1 MGIVF
6 LAEDRRTHLPVAA
19 KVMSRSLSDPELQ
32 ARFMKENQILA
43 SLNHRNIVR
52 CYEIT
57 RSREGLPTIV
67 MEYLKGVDFGAFEG
81 RPFPELLPLMVQ
93 ASMGLAYLKERNI
106 LHRDLS
112 PNNIFVTIQDDRRL
126 VKILDFGVAKVMQ
139 EGSGGELTQTG
150 EFLGKLA
157 YASHELLTF
166 GQIDFRSDIYSLGVI
181 FFRLLTKRRPINVQN
196 SRNYLEWVMAQENR
210 VPVDFSVPEGNPPV
224 PATLQALVV
233 KMLAKKS
240 DDRPQGYE
248 EIIDALVAVQ
258 GQAEAA
264 GLMPDPEAVSTLPS
278 TEAPKSL
285 SGSAGSPGGIGGTPS
300 PSGSQL
306 RGATA
311 VTGHFDDGAYPF
323 TEAET
328 KAPSSASRVGADAMR
343 AVASAGAPQPAP
355 APRSAPATP
364 SSQVPDWL
372 EQAGY
377 DEQIQVMSESRQGIS
392 RSPHPVF
399 GTESRSRSV
408 KRDTEAIRT
417 KQRAEA
423 ARKRKVILVTLLV
436 LGILGGGAWAGWEFY
451 VKPNLPSS
459 STGTFDTAPPVP
471 PVASGLLPSGSGA
484 DATLPT
490 PVPEPKKPVSRTA
503 RLGPEER
510 RLVDSNVI
518 GFFYSGDRQGLNV
531 VVSFRK
537 PVNIAGFQTARIV
550 GATDESGQPLGA
562 LAGADAE
569 LRQTAEDPTGAMRV
583 RLFVRGEAATEA
595 SGSLRSIVLEIG
607 PATIRARYNKELLSS
622 R

>member
-81 RPFPELLPLMVQ
+81 RAFPELLPLMVQ

-112 PNNIFVTIQDDRRL
+112 PNNVFVTIQDDRRL

-210 VPVDFSVPEGNPPV
+210 TPIDFSAPEGNPPI
-224 PATLQALVV
+224 PPTLQALVT

-248 EIIDALVAVQ
+248 EIIDALVAAQ
-258 GQAEAA
+258 GQAEAD
-264 GLMPDPEAVSTLPS
+264 GLMPDPEAVSTLPF

-285 SGSAGSPGGIGGTPS
+285 SGSAGSAVSPGGPGGTPS
-300 PSGSQL
+300 PSSIKP
-306 RGATA
+306 RGGTAAT
-311 VTGHFDDGAYPF
+311 GIFDDGAYPF

-328 KAPSSASRVGADAMR
+328 KAPSSASRVGTDAMR
-343 AVASAGAPQPAP
+343 AVASAGAQA
-355 APRSAPATP
+355 ASSARSAPAAA
-364 SSQVPDWL
+364 SQVPDWL

-399 GTESRSRSV
+399 GGENRSRAV
-408 KRDTEAIRT
+408 KRDTESIRT

-423 ARKRKVILVTLLV
+423 ARKRKVVFITLFV
-436 LGILGGGAWAGWEFY
+436 LSLLGGGAWAGWEFY

-459 STGTFDTAPPVP
+459 SGGTADSSPPIP
-471 PVASGLLPSGSGA
+471 PLASGPQPSGSGA
-484 DATLPT
+484 ETTLPT
-490 PVPEPKKPVSRTA
+490 PAPEPKKPVSRSA
-503 RLGPEER
+503 KLGPEER
-510 RLVDSNVI
+510 RLVDSNVL
-518 GFFYSGDRQGLNV
+518 GFFSTADRGLNV
-531 VVSFRK
+531 VVYFRN
-537 PVNIAGFQTARIV
+537 PVNLSGVQSARIV
-550 GATDESGQPLGA
+550 SAADESGQPLPA
-562 LAGADAE
+562 LSGVEAE
-569 LRQTAEDPTGAMRV
+569 IRMTDDPTGAMRV
-583 RLFVRGEAATEA
+583 RLFVRGPDAGNV
-595 SGSLRSIVLEIG
+595 SGKLRSIVVEIG
-607 PATIRARYNKELLSS
+607 PATIRAKFDKELFSS